1 MTPIQIGTASGVII
15 QFIGEVMATTPNQQE
30 RRHFT
35 RVEFHAQARVDQG
48 DAHFIANI
56 IDLSL
61 KGILLETPETYELV
75 TSKPVIISIQLAED
89 TVIIMQSVLA
99 HSSHKFLG
107 FRVIG
112 IDMDSICHLRKLIEL
127 NMNDPTA
134 HERVL
139 EELVA
144 SSQ

>member
-1 MTPIQIGTASGVII
+1 MT
-15 QFIGEVMATTPNQQE
+15 ATNQPD

-35 RVEFHAQARVDQG
+35 RVEFHAKARVDQG
-48 DAHFIANI
+48 ETHFVANI

-61 KGILLETPETYELV
+61 KGILLETPESYQIITN
-75 TSKPVIISIQLAED
+75 KPAIISIQLAED
-89 TVIIMQSVLA
+89 AVIVMQSVMA
-99 HSSHKFLG
+99 HSSNKIQG

-127 NMNDPTA
+127 NMNDPQA
-134 HERVL
+134 QERVL